1 MSTVPLHTMEPPLS
15 QFPLVVDSLHGFRQ
29 AGNMSL
35 NDDSSRFLA
44 DFAGHPA
51 QSVASVD
58 AVAVDRQTQ
67 LTLADPHH
75 GFGCV
80 FLVFRNPVEHETVA
94 PAVLFE
100 TLSRSVILR
109 FHFLGPIHALAVL

>member
-1 MSTVPLHTMEPPLS
+1 MTLTEAFSNIEEMLS
-15 QFPLVVDSLHGFRQ
+15 IPILLFDLTLFIIFFCV
-29 AGNMSL
+29 
-35 NDDSSRFLA
+35 SSRFLA
-44 DFAGHPA
+44 GFAGHPA

-75 GFGCV
+75 GFSCV

-94 PAVLFE
+94 STVLFE
-100 TLSRSVILR
+100 TVCLI
-109 FHFLGPIHALAVL
+109 P